1 MYKVGDNVV
10 YKRDVC
16 RIKQVKTINN
26 KDYYVIV
33 PVTDESLTINVPVE
47 GITDI
52 RNIISKTEVDNLIKE
67 IPNIEVID
75 CDNDKFIEYEYK
87 TLLHEMILE
96 GLIKIIKTT
105 YIRNKERV
113 DNKRKIGEK
122 DDTFF
127 KKAEKLLYTEFSLA
141 LGMSYDETKEYVLSK
156 VEEELKKN
164 DY

>member
-1 MYKVGDNVV
+1 MYNIGDFVV

-16 RIKQVKTINN
+16 KIKEIKTINN
-26 KDYYVIV
+26 KNYYVIV

-52 RNIISKTEVDNLIKE
+52 RNIISKDEVDSLIKK
-67 IPNIEVID
+67 IPSIEVIN

-87 TLLHEMILE
+87 TLLHDMTHE

-122 DDTFF
+122 DDIYF

-141 LGMSYDETKEYVLSK
+141 LNMTYDETKDYVLSK
-156 VEEELKKN
+156 VEENIKKN
-164 DY
+164 D